1 MDDELDLKSREK
13 LLDNEMRAFRNRGFH
28 DGYDDGKKAVV
39 QEAFDAGYQK
49 AFEENFILSTLKGVA
64 QALKTSYNL
73 NKNNMNRPTSSTST
87 TSTSSSSTSSP
98 LPSLPSTTNS
108 STTTSTIATSS
119 SSSSSATNTNLTNI
133 SSNHI
138 RILESMKFD
147 NASDIDSIKQDL
159 IKICRENRL
168 DILAHY
174 VSHIG

>member
-73 NKNNMNRPTSSTST
+73 NNINRPTSSTST
-87 TSTSSSSTSSP
+87 TSTLSSSSSSP
-98 LPSLPSTTNS
+98 LPSSASTNS
-108 STTTSTIATSS
+108 AI
-119 SSSSSATNTNLTNI
+119 NTNNI
-133 SSNHI
+133 SNNHI
-138 RILESMKFD
+138 EILESMKFD

-174 VSHIG
+174 VSHVG